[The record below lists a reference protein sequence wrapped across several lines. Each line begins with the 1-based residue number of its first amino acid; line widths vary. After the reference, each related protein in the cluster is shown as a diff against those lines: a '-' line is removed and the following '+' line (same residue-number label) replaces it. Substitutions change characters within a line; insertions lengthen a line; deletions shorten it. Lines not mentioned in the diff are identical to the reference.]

1 MFTGQ
6 KFFDDK
12 HFPRGFARSGY
23 FTIKEA
29 EILENC
35 GRTMKALFEGDK
47 SPENEVQQKFIDEVN
62 ARRAIESE
70 YAICWLKYL
79 KKINHKHVVYN
90 LCSTSRNNQTE
101 DYAEAEA
108 DE

>member
-1 MFTGQ
+1 MFSNQ

-29 EILENC
+29 QLLENC
-35 GRTMKALFEGDK
+35 GRTMKALFEGLTL
-47 SPENEVQQKFIDEVN
+47 PQTEEEQQFVDEIN
-62 ARRAIESE
+62 GRRAVEST
-70 YAICWLKYL
+70 YASCWLKYL
-79 KKINHKHVVYN
+79 NKINHKHVVFN
-90 LCSTSRNNQTE
+90 LCSTSRSTSE
-101 DYAEAEA
+101 ELAEAEL